1 MAPSL
6 KNYVMIE
13 THKLLPVLGLLLL
26 ILFFIAC
33 NRPKKGEPHV
43 LINSQ
48 LGEIE
53 IELYPSKAPKTVAAF
68 LSNIDAGNYNN
79 TSFYRV
85 LKADEMPTDNNTG
98 LIQGGVYKTNPGIEK
113 TPIQHEST
121 TESGLSHTSGTISM
135 ARTEPG
141 TATTEFFI
149 CIGDQTSLD
158 AGGSGTPDGAGYA
171 AFGKV
176 VKGMSIVRKIQQ
188 QASHGDA
195 FNEPILIKSIRI
207 L

>member
-1 MAPSL
+1 
-6 KNYVMIE
+6 MIE
-13 THKLLPVLGLLLL
+13 THKLLPLLALLLL
-26 ILFFIAC
+26 VMFFIAC
-33 NRPKKGEPHV
+33 NRPKKGEPHI

-53 IELYPSKAPKTVAAF
+53 IELYPAKAPKTVAAF
-68 LSNIDAGNYNN
+68 LANVDAGIYNN

-85 LKADEMPTDNNTG
+85 LKADEMPTEHNTG
-98 LIQGGVYKTNPGIEK
+98 LIQGGVYKTNPGMEK
-113 TPIQHEST
+113 KAIPHEST

-149 CIGDQTSLD
+149 CIGDQSSLD
-158 AGGSGTPDGAGYA
+158 AGASGTPDGQGFA

-195 FNEPILIKSIRI
+195 FDEQIKIESIKIL
-207 L
+207 

>member
-1 MAPSL
+1 
-6 KNYVMIE
+6 MIE
-13 THKLLPVLGLLLL
+13 THKLLPLIALVILVMFFVL
-26 ILFFIAC
+26 AC
-33 NRPKKGEPHV
+33 NQQKRTEPHV
-43 LINSQ
+43 IINSQ

-53 IELYPSKAPKTVAAF
+53 IELYPAKAPKTVAAF
-68 LSNIDAGNYNN
+68 LSNVDAGVYNN

-85 LKADEMPTDNNTG
+85 LKADEMPTDHNTG

-113 TPIQHEST
+113 TAIPHEST

-149 CIGDQTSLD
+149 CIGDQSSLD
-158 AGGSGTPDGAGYA
+158 AGASGTPDGQGFA

-188 QASHGDA
+188 QSSHGDA
-195 FNEPILIKSIRI
+195 FDEQILISSIR
-207 L
+207 LLK